1 MADWLS
7 AFKYA
12 ARGLRRQPTFLAV
25 SLLTLALG
33 IGATTAIFSVI
44 KAVVLNPLPYDAP
57 DRIAVL
63 WEVSPE
69 GNQERVS
76 VPTFDDWTARG
87 AHAARRSRPT
97 GRWTF
102 RTPATAT
109 RSTSPGVRA
118 TPDAVRRAAG
128 RCRAWPHLRRRRG
141 GGGRR
146 PRRGAQPRLLVAG
159 ARRRSARRR
168 HDDPARRR
176 AVHRGR
182 RDAARVRVPDGDHR
196 RGVDAAG
203 LRSQGHPRRVAAGPL
218 ADGGGA
224 AGRRRVDA
232 RRHKKNSACWRRVSP
247 APIPTATRAGARA
260 SWPRTSSWWRRRVRR
275 CWC

>member
-57 DRIAVL
+57 DRLAVL
-63 WEVSPE
+63 WEVNPE

-76 VPTFDDWTARG
+76 VPTFDDWTPRG
-87 AHAARRSRPT
+87 ADAASRSPPT
-97 GRWTF
+97 GRWTS
-102 RTPATAT
+102 RTPARAT
-109 RSTSPGVRA
+109 RSTSPAVRA
-118 TPDAVRRAAG
+118 TPGALRGAAG
-128 RCRAWPHLRRRRG
+128 RCRAGPYLRRRRG
-141 GGGRR
+141 RGGRR
-146 PRRGAQPRLLVAG
+146 PRRRAQPRLLDAR

-176 AVHRGR
+176 AVHGRR
-182 RDAARVRVPDGDHR
+182 RDAARIRVPDGDQR

-203 LRSQGHPRRVAAGPL
+203 LRSEGHPRRSRAAP
-218 ADGGGA
+218 
-224 AGRRRVDA
+224 A
-232 RRHKKNSACWRRVSP
+232 R
-247 APIPTATRAGARA
+247 
-260 SWPRTSSWWRRRVRR
+260 
-275 CWC
+275 